1 MQPRLDG
8 SVIVVIDERRNPLC
22 KLRCRYPGY
31 FIVKRVTNAG
41 TFRFKKRLLFIA
53 NALIHH
59 PIGLEKSRTACGRS
73 SSVTS
78 CSDAW
83 TNGTMCYADCGRPG
97 RTEDAAK
104 NAVSSVLPGRG

>member
-59 PIGLEKSRTACGRS
+59 PIGLEEIEDGVWSIFFCHVLLGRLDERDYVLRGLRS
-73 SSVTS
+73 
-78 CSDAW
+78 AW
-83 TNGTMCYADCGRPG
+83 
-97 RTEDAAK
+97 K
-104 NAVSSVLPGRG
+104 N